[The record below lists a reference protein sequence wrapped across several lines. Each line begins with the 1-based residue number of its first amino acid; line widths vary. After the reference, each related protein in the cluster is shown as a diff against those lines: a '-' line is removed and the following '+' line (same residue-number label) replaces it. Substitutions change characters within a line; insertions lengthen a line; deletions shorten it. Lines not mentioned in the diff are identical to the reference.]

1 MSTISRRHL
10 DSLTLSLADNCAAND
25 IMSLSCWGWPLNNVH
40 DIEPQ
45 HPNKWFT
52 GVWHCPMPETSFW
65 VAAGMFGSKG
75 HLAILFSWFLSEGY
89 PLNLW
94 VLGVGQCSLGLVSD
108 FARCHFDSLWRCFK
122 IWKEWSALECLTGV
136 LHKTVS
142 HQCHKKGSHV
152 RLYRYHKCVP

>member
-1 MSTISRRHL
+1 MTSGFSSPL
-10 DSLTLSLADNCAAND
+10 FCSFL
-25 IMSLSCWGWPLNNVH
+25 SLSCWGWPLNNVH

-94 VLGVGQCSLGLVSD
+94 VLGVGPCSLGLVSA

-122 IWKEWSALECLTGV
+122 IWKELQEYFTRLFLISVIRRGPTWDCTG
-136 LHKTVS
+136 TTSVS
-142 HQCHKKGSHV
+142 QIASRRSV
-152 RLYRYHKCVP
+152 